1 MKEIRR
7 QIKERSFYKVYLLT
21 GDENYLVMQ
30 ARHLLKEALV
40 ADGDEMNYT
49 LFEDTRIDMQHL
61 KELALTYPFFSEKR
75 LLMLDR
81 TGILKSGKDALID
94 IMENMPETTC
104 MVISEPEIDKR
115 SKAYKWIKK
124 KWICSR
130 IPEKKPDRKSA
141 VALGCHPPFQR
152 KKTNSRER
160 RPIFPGASGR

>member
-61 KELALTYPFFSEKR
+61 K
-75 LLMLDR
+75 
-81 TGILKSGKDALID
+81 
-94 IMENMPETTC
+94 
-104 MVISEPEIDKR
+104 
-115 SKAYKWIKK
+115 
-124 KWICSR
+124 
-130 IPEKKPDRKSA
+130 
-141 VALGCHPPFQR
+141 
-152 KKTNSRER
+152 
-160 RPIFPGASGR
+160 

>member
-49 LFEDTRIDMQHL
+49 LFEETRIDMQHL

-81 TGILKSGKDALID
+81 TGILK
-94 IMENMPETTC
+94 
-104 MVISEPEIDKR
+104 
-115 SKAYKWIKK
+115 
-124 KWICSR
+124 
-130 IPEKKPDRKSA
+130 
-141 VALGCHPPFQR
+141 
-152 KKTNSRER
+152 
-160 RPIFPGASGR
+160 